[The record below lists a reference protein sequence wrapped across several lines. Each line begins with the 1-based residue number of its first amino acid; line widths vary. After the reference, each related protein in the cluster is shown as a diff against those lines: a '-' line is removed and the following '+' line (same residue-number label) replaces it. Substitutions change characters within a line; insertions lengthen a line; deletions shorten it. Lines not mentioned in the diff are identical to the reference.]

1 MRRIYLVLITI
12 FVASPAFA
20 AGGSVLVSAGEHN
33 GYSRIAF
40 ETNGSEVT
48 VAQNGRTVRL
58 LNLNPSVSFDLKNIN
73 DRRKAYRILNAKI
86 VQTQSGKDLE
96 LTLTCDCAVRSSVLD
111 NGKFIL
117 DVLDS
122 APAPKAVEPT
132 ATTAQTQEPPKTLSR
147 EEQSAER
154 AAERIGTPP
163 SQEDILSVAQAR
175 NQMVELLKQAASEG
189 LITIKGDNTAAAPS
203 KSTHKKNLPD
213 SRIIM
218 NLPDSADPTT
228 TVSVDD
234 APALPTPITNASLNS
249 PGKGICQ
256 PDGMFLIDGAD
267 FVEDPLIEISTLQA
281 LLADEEDSNRVDVV
295 QKLVAGLLSIGFG
308 EEALALLTDNGR
320 QDSIRADVARIIAE
334 RDLPTES
341 PLRTAKNCQGAH
353 ALWQA
358 VISEPERTN
367 GLYQRSGAAIEM
379 LPHRLRALIATRIA
393 INLVAAEAW
402 DSAEKLYE
410 VAMADVEH
418 PGPDLEFVRA
428 RLDQRLDD
436 PEAARDT
443 LLRIAAGNSN
453 SSADALLALADS
465 YAKNEATPHEGFT
478 EDIGALAK
486 LGGSSQAMLAEA
498 GAWARLGNV
507 NASLFLLRSVGKK
520 SRSDLQSARKSAQT
534 VFDDVFTS
542 DDEQTLAGGL
552 DAFLQHKEWFAPDQ
566 RAVETRLASANTSQ
580 EFGLPN
586 LALSLLN
593 EIKNRDDKQ
602 YLKAKATAAL
612 TAGVIAEA
620 IRTAAPLS
628 ADPSFGEIIVDANV
642 RNGDYDSA
650 IAAAAN
656 IADSTLNA
664 AWTSRAAWLARSWKT
679 AAVGF
684 RALDPNMLNENTALQ
699 FALTA
704 YKVKEQSLP
713 SAAEA
718 VLSQENTSLTEGLRS
733 IFAEP
738 PEGTALQ
745 RSQQQVESSS
755 REIQMIQEILNNG

>member
-1 MRRIYLVLITI
+1 MRRIYFILISM
-12 FVASPAFA
+12 FAVSPAFA

-48 VAQNGRTVRL
+48 VSQNGRTVRL
-58 LNLNPSVSFDLKNIN
+58 LNLNSSTSFDLKNIN
-73 DRRKAYRILNAKI
+73 DRRKAYRILNAKV
-86 VQTQSGKDLE
+86 VQTQSGKGLE
-96 LTLTCDCAVRSSVLD
+96 LVLTCDCTVRTRVLG

-122 APAPKAVEPT
+122 APASKATEPA
-132 ATTAQTQEPPKTLSR
+132 ATTAQTQKPPKTLSR
-147 EEQSAER
+147 EEQSAQT
-154 AAERIGTPP
+154 AAKRIGTPP
-163 SQEDILSVAQAR
+163 SQEDILSVAQAH

-189 LITIKGDNTAAAPS
+189 LITIKGDNTAAAPR
-203 KSTHKKNLPD
+203 KNTQQENLPD

-218 NLPDSADPTT
+218 NLPDSAGPTT
-228 TVSVDD
+228 TAAVDGTL
-234 APALPTPITNASLNS
+234 ALPTPITNASLNAANDAV
-249 PGKGICQ
+249 CQ
-256 PDGMFLIDGAD
+256 PDSIFLIDGAD
-267 FVEDPLIEISTLQA
+267 FVEDPLIEISTLQG
-281 LLADEEDSNRVDVV
+281 LLADEEDSNRVDIV
-295 QKLVAGLLSIGFG
+295 QKLVAGLMSIGFG

-320 QDSIRADVARIIAE
+320 QDTIRADIARIIAE
-334 RDLPTES
+334 RDLPADS
-341 PLRTAKNCQGAH
+341 PLRTAKNCKGAH

-358 VISEPERTN
+358 VISEPERAHS
-367 GLYQRSGAAIEM
+367 LYQRSGAAIEM
-379 LPHRLRALIATRIA
+379 LPHRLRALIATRVA
-393 INLVAAEAW
+393 INLIAAEAW

-410 VAMADVEH
+410 VAIADVEH

-436 PEAARDT
+436 PDAARDT
-443 LLRIAAGNSN
+443 LLRIASGHSN
-453 SSADALLALADS
+453 SSDDALLALADS
-465 YAKNEATPHEGFT
+465 YANNEATPHEGFT

-486 LGGSSQAMLAEA
+486 LGGSSRAMLAEA
-498 GAWARLGNV
+498 NSWASLGNV
-507 NASLFLLRSVGKK
+507 NASLFLLRSVSKK
-520 SRSDLQSARKSAQT
+520 SQPDLQSARKSAQN
-534 VFDDVFTS
+534 VFDDVFASS
-542 DDEQTLAGGL
+542 DEKTLASGL
-552 DAFLQHKEWFAPDQ
+552 DAFLQHKEWFAPGQ
-566 RAVETRLASANTSQ
+566 RAVETRLASANASQ

-593 EIKNRDDKQ
+593 EITNRDDKP

-612 TAGVIAEA
+612 TAGVITEA

-628 ADPSFGEIIVDANV
+628 ADPSFGEIIVDANI

-704 YKVKEQSLP
+704 YKVKEQTLP
-713 SAAEA
+713 SAADA
-718 VLSQENTSLTEGLRS
+718 VLSQENTSLAEGMRS

-738 PEGTALQ
+738 PEGSALQ